1 MCIYEACVYALYSY
15 VYVCRC
21 VSVCVSGK
29 EKERERVFYCTGDWG
44 CITAAPLILYREYA
58 RLILYREYARFT
70 AAAQLYCDRG
80 ATVLLAR
87 SSRTGSSAV
96 HEARLY

>member
-29 EKERERVFYCTGDWG
+29 EKERER
-44 CITAAPLILYREYA
+44 ES
-58 RLILYREYARFT
+58 FT
-70 AAAQLYCDRG
+70 AQETGVASQLR
-80 ATVLLAR
+80 
-87 SSRTGSSAV
+87 
-96 HEARLY
+96 

>member
-1 MCIYEACVYALYSY
+1 M
-15 VYVCRC
+15 R
-21 VSVCVSGK
+21 
-29 EKERERVFYCTGDWG
+29 EREGLYCTGDWG
-44 CITAAPLILYREYA
+44 CITAALILYREC
-58 RLILYREYARFT
+58 ARFT

>member
-58 RLILYREYARFT
+58 RFT